1 MPDQRVALW
10 GGGGAGTVVVL
21 GLLWF
26 RSKTFTGL
34 LTVVILIL
42 LPHVYPQSTPSPL
55 WVQGISLHLRFRA
68 KAQC

>member
-1 MPDQRVALW
+1 MPDQRVACW

-34 LTVVILIL
+34 LTIVVLIL
-42 LPHVYPQSTPSPL
+42 LPHVYPPEHTISTLGTGHLSVFEVQS
-55 WVQGISLHLRFRA
+55 
-68 KAQC
+68 